1 MPQVIAASSRFR
13 RAVPVLVMMDLQTE
27 HTVEGRP
34 YSIAAAEAVVERCG
48 ALLDGARSA
57 QVPVAHFRRV
67 EQSPFFNPAGA
78 LADWVDAVRP
88 WPSEMV
94 FEHDLPS
101 CYSCDAFTRFFA
113 HVRDPLFYLAGFGA
127 NYTGIATALDAFT
140 RGHDVRFVADA
151 AGSYGRAPH
160 DAVYSL
166 IAEFA
171 DVVDVE
177 AALAILTRRE
187 AAGVSL

>member
-13 RAVPVLVMMDLQTE
+13 RAVPVLVMTDLQME

-34 YSIAAAEAVVERCG
+34 YTVADAEAVVERCG
-48 ALLDGARSA
+48 ALLDAARAA
-57 QVPVAHFRRV
+57 QIPVAHFRRV
-67 EQSPFFNPAGA
+67 EQSPYFNPASA
-78 LADWVDAVRP
+78 LAAWVDVVRP

-94 FEHDLPS
+94 FEHDVPS
-101 CYSCDAFTRFFA
+101 CYSCEAFTRFFG

-127 NYTGIATALDAFT
+127 NYTGIATAIDAFT

-151 AGSYGRAPH
+151 SGSYGRANH
-160 DAVYSL
+160 DAVCGV

-171 DVVDVE
+171 DLVDVG
-177 AALAILTRRE
+177 AALSILARRE
-187 AAGVSL
+187 SAGVSA